1 MTVIEIID
9 AFTFYGLDVIA
20 LAAATVLSVQILK
33 LTLFKKCQKKVLTF
47 LPFVIGCILYA
58 GYAALRNLSFLFVLN
73 NYVSVI
79 EHGFA
84 VGALST
90 VIYVWYEQFIRNKKP
105 ASLAEGIIATLI
117 DGYVPDG
124 ETEKLAREIATALER
139 DVTGDGANK
148 IACILNDN
156 RGDEVTERDVTLLAR
171 LIIDT
176 LAHLTVQ

>member
-20 LAAATVLSVQILK
+20 LAVATVLLVQILK
-33 LTLFKKCQKKVLTF
+33 VTAFKKCQKKVVTF
-47 LPFVIGCILYA
+47 LPFIVGCLLYA
-58 GYAALRNLSFLFVLN
+58 GYSALRNLSFCYIVS
-73 NYVSVI
+73 NYVAVI

-90 VIYVWYEQFIRNKKP
+90 VIYVWYEQFIRHDKTVS
-105 ASLAEGIIATLI
+105 ATEGIIATLI

-124 ETEKLAREIATALER
+124 ETEALAKQIALALER
-139 DVTGDGANK
+139 DVTGNGADKIAEILNANK
-148 IACILNDN
+148 QGEI
-156 RGDEVTERDVTLLAR
+156 TERDVALLAR

-176 LAHLTVQ
+176 LAHMSIK